1 MNPLVK
7 QKLMILTRKETAE
20 ILGTSIESITL
31 LSEIGIL
38 HPIKIGRSFMYSQE
52 DILEFQRLY
61 RDCNLSNRSH
71 AMKSY
76 LLKQNKA
83 Q

>member
-7 QKLMILTRKETAE
+7 QKLMMLTRKETAE

-76 LLKQNKA
+76 LLKKKG
-83 Q
+83 

>member
-7 QKLMILTRKETAE
+7 QKLMMLTRKETAE

-52 DILEFQRLY
+52 Y
-61 RDCNLSNRSH
+61 
-71 AMKSY
+71 K
-76 LLKQNKA
+76 
-83 Q
+83 